1 MLDYSMEEDH
11 SKLKRNLLLG
21 GSVILLICV
30 VIFVFSY
37 ITGLKLPF
45 LSTVQKQPTLSNATT
60 QTTTGSQGVFDP
72 ATCTFTTANK
82 HLLSTLNTYPDV
94 TVGTFTGSIQ
104 NVTSNSLTLV
114 SSDQMQSYTFNI
126 NTSIPVYDKTNEA
139 YLSFD
144 SLAAGKK
151 VVMQFN
157 CNPATGNIFTITDIG
172 VIQ

>member
-1 MLDYSMEEDH
+1 MEESH
-11 SKLKRNLLLG
+11 NKLKRNLLLG
-21 GSVILLICV
+21 GSVILLFCIASLLF
-30 VIFVFSY
+30 IYLSD
-37 ITGLKLPF
+37 LKIPF
-45 LSTVQKQPTLSNATT
+45 LSNIKGQPTPYKATT
-60 QTTTGSQGVFDP
+60 QTAPVFQGVFDP
-72 ATCTFTTANK
+72 KTCTFSKTGK

-104 NVTSNSLTLV
+104 NVTSNSFTLV